1 MDSKSLM
8 KNLYPWGNL
17 RRPNCIDIHSCHV
30 LRAAK
35 QCQIWW
41 LSLPDIHPYPVNPKF
56 CATLFCDVSWEFEEG
71 GDIDGPFT
79 GFYAP

>member
-17 RRPNCIDIHSCHV
+17 RRPNCMISVAVMCSG
-30 LRAAK
+30 LQSNAK
-35 QCQIWW
+35 FGGYHY
-41 LSLPDIHPYPVNPKF
+41 LDIHPYPMNPKF